1 MLEYV
6 QPHAVIPKCCRFDR
20 GGVRFVPTPPREGRR
35 TPCVQLSRLV
45 NDNHCHCLLFLIPK
59 TVLKG
64 CRTCTINRMAT
75 LGYIGSKHSLM
86 DAIDEVI
93 EKNLPDIAQC
103 TVVDLFAGTVA
114 VGTHLN
120 RKHGCVVIANDCE
133 LYASLIA
140 TALLKCPFTDRLAC
154 HLDTINS
161 LPPQDGPL
169 AYELSEKRMFFTM
182 ENGKK
187 LQAARSYVD
196 KVPMSDTERAF
207 LIASIITSCDRVANT
222 ASVYASY
229 LKQYK
234 KRALTKLTV
243 LPIHMDLIIPNV
255 ELNEVHNC
263 NANELVRMGRIG
275 SNNKTM
281 VFLDPPYVS
290 RNYSSYYSPF
300 NVIASNNT
308 NDLRGVGAL
317 MPGNYMS
324 DYSAKRK
331 VDGAFKELVENLK
344 SKVEHIFM
352 TYSSTGLMQETNI
365 DAVLSSFGSV
375 HKYDV
380 SNRKFKSKSTA
391 ETSDVTEKWYFVT
404 DNVAE

>member
-1 MLEYV
+1 ML
-6 QPHAVIPKCCRFDR
+6 
-20 GGVRFVPTPPREGRR
+20 
-35 TPCVQLSRLV
+35 CVL
-45 NDNHCHCLLFLIPK
+45 

-64 CRTCTINRMAT
+64 GPTCVINKMAT

-86 DAIDEVI
+86 DAIDDVI
-93 EKNLPDIAQC
+93 EKNLPNISEH
-103 TVVDLFAGTVA
+103 TVVDLFAGTAA

-133 LYASLIA
+133 LYAYLIA
-140 TALLKCPFTDRLAC
+140 TALLKCLFTERLAC

-169 AYELSEKRMFFTM
+169 AYELSEKRMFFTA

-187 LQAARSYVD
+187 LQAARSYVER
-196 KVPMSDTERAF
+196 VPMSDTEKAF
-207 LIASIITSCDRVANT
+207 IIASIITSCDRVANT

-234 KRALTKLTV
+234 KRSLNKLNV
-243 LPIHMDLIIPNV
+243 LPIHTDLTIPNV
-255 ELNEVHNC
+255 ELNEVHNA
-263 NANELVRMGRIG
+263 NANELIKSDQIWSRD
-275 SNNKTM
+275 KTM
-281 VFLDPPYVS
+281 VFVDPPYVS

-308 NDLRGVGAL
+308 SDIRGVGAL

-331 VDGAFKELVENLK
+331 VDKAFKELIENMTGK
-344 SKVEHIFM
+344 TSHIFM
-352 TYSSTGLMQETNI
+352 TYSSAGLMNETNI
-365 DAVLSSFGSV
+365 YQVLASFVSV

-380 SNRKFKSKSTA
+380 SNRKFKSNSAA
-391 ETSDVTEKWYFVT
+391 ETSYLTEKWYFVSET
-404 DNVAE
+404 PAD